1 MALTVA
7 TNTGALMAQAAA
19 SSVNKEMEISMERL
33 STGKRINAASDD
45 AAGVAIAARLSSEIR
60 GTNQAIRNAMDA
72 QALIDTAEGA
82 HVEIENILQRMRE
95 LAVQSSNDTN
105 DANDRA
111 NLQLEMS
118 ALVTEIDRIS
128 NTTSWAG
135 QNLLDGSDAD
145 GKSFHVGSRTN
156 SADIITTV
164 IATTT
169 SSALG
174 VGAVSLGSI
183 TAVGAEATSTAG
195 QFTMTADEENSITA
209 GGKTFTAGLS
219 VANGTLNTQ
228 LATQTASLAT
238 ATTLTAGTSAGDADF
253 VVNGVTISYTSTTT
267 QGDNAT
273 AIKTAFDAAKQN
285 NLLLSHID
293 ATVATNDVSFTATA
307 ANIGANLIAK
317 IQADSD
323 VSSKFTVSGGA
334 TLTFAAKTTASTTSV
349 VTNVSNSSGANVL
362 AAGAGTLAFTTI
374 DTSNSSS
381 RNNDITVTV
390 DGTRAVFNTYTDGEA
405 KGYAITDDAAGK
417 IGFAHALIQKL
428 EDAGMT
434 GVTTSVDAAGVIS
447 FSKGGQA
454 VDVTTATSSR
464 AAIATIDN
472 AIRTIGSSRA
482 ALGAVSNRLDN
493 TVSNLTNIST
503 NLQAGRGRIED
514 ADFAAETTNLAKAQ
528 ILQQAST
535 AMLAQANAAKQNVL
549 SLLQG

>member
-33 STGKRINAASDD
+33 STGKRINAAADD
-45 AAGVAIAARLSSEIR
+45 AAGVAISARLSSEIR

-195 QFTMTADEENSITA
+195 VFTMTANEENSITA

-228 LATQTASLAT
+228 LATQTATYST
-238 ATTLTAGTSAGDADF
+238 ATTLTAGTSAGAANF

-273 AIKTAFDAAKQN
+273 AMATAFDAAKQN

-293 ATVATNDVSFTATA
+293 ATVATNNVSFTATA

-323 VSSKFTVSGGA
+323 VSSKFTISGGA

-405 KGYAITDDAAGK
+405 KGYAITNDAAGK

-535 AMLAQANAAKQNVL
+535 AMLAQANAAKQNVQ

>member
-19 SSVNKEMEISMERL
+19 SGVNKEMETSMERL
-33 STGKRINAASDD
+33 STGKRINSASDD

-60 GTNQAIRNAMDA
+60 GTNQAIRNAMDG

-105 DANDRA
+105 DANDRS

-118 ALVTEIDRIS
+118 ALVTEIDRIA

-135 QNLLDGSDAD
+135 QNLLDGSDAN

-156 SADIITTV
+156 SADIITAN
-164 IATTT
+164 ISTTT
-169 SSALG
+169 SAALG
-174 VGAVSLGSI
+174 VGAVALGSI
-183 TAVGAEATSTAG
+183 TAVGAEATTTTG
-195 QFTMTADEENSITA
+195 QFTMSLDQTNALTL
-209 GGKTFTAGLS
+209 GGKTFTADIS
-219 VANGTLNTQ
+219 IADGTNNTQ
-228 LATQTASLAT
+228 LATQTATLPI
-238 ATTLTAGTSAGDADF
+238 ATTLTAGTAAGAADF

-267 QGDNAT
+267 QGNNAT
-273 AIKTAFDAAKQN
+273 AMKTAFDAAKQN
-285 NLLLSHID
+285 NLALSHID
-293 ATVATNDVSFTATA
+293 ATVATNDVEFTATA
-307 ANIGANLIAK
+307 ANIGANLISK
-317 IQADSD
+317 IQADAD
-323 VSSKFTVSGGA
+323 VSAKFSVSGGA
-334 TLTFAAKTTASTTSV
+334 TLTFAVKTDASTTSV
-349 VTNVSNSSGANVL
+349 DSNVVNASGANVL

-374 DTSNSSS
+374 DTSNSAT

-390 DGTRAVFNTYTDGEA
+390 DGVSATFNTFTDGED
-405 KGYAITDDAAGK
+405 KGYAITNNAAGK

-454 VDVTTATSSR
+454 VDITSATSARS
-464 AAIATIDN
+464 AIATIDN
-472 AIRTIGSSRA
+472 AIQSIGSSRA
-482 ALGAVSNRLDN
+482 TLGAISNRLDS
-493 TVSNLTNIST
+493 TVSNLTNISA

-514 ADFAAETTNLAKAQ
+514 ADFAAETTSLAKSQ

-535 AMLAQANAAKQNVL
+535 AMLAQANASKQNVL